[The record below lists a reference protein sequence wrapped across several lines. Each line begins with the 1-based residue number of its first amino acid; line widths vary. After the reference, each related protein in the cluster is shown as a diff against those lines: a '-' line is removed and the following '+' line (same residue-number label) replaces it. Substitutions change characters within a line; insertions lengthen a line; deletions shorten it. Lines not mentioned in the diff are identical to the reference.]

1 MNGDQV
7 QNRVLYCLDVLDFL
21 APECNIRHSTTPS
34 AHDDDD
40 PLRVMPINL
49 NVSKQTAAIL
59 IGGTAAAAA
68 TLAYFSILAKDRRE
82 VDDQDQKIDIMMAQ
96 GEISSTDSVTIN
108 LNNNSKMFVEDIHHS
123 SVPTRAGRKNYR
135 AMKKVNSNDSNNQ
148 QNEIK
153 NYVNVQSNGDLIGEN
168 RRLIEQFST
177 QLAICNDHLSIFT
190 NNDQIDDRDFD
201 ETQESQRMT
210 EIKEGQKSDS
220 PSTFYDRNSD
230 VRIDYI
236 QCRLMN
242 KDDTFYL
249 TEGSSQDSGHGPS
262 IVLTSHISPVVDE
275 HIEQPLVYE
284 FEIPQTIVGLII
296 GREGTTIKQFTE
308 RSGAQMIIRRHYA
321 GDHAKICTVEGQREQ
336 INNCLRFIRRKFPP
350 SRFPELKLTP
360 VMPPPIIYP
369 VTPVFDSVVKL
380 SLPESVKCEVVVSS
394 LVDTGHFFLQQPT
407 HPSFTSL
414 ARLDQYM
421 LAVYSQPVGI
431 PCLPRPVEE
440 GVVCAAP
447 VIDGWFRAQTTQTYD
462 ETDEV
467 LVKFVDYGGYLK
479 LPANDLRQIRSDFMT
494 LPFQAVECTLARV
507 KPINDDIWASE
518 SVSFFES
525 CIYGKIVEALVVGQG
540 PGNTAAVELFYT
552 TASTSNETDGE
563 QKTVAINDTLVE
575 YGFAKYDEENL

>member
-1 MNGDQV
+1 
-7 QNRVLYCLDVLDFL
+7 
-21 APECNIRHSTTPS
+21 
-34 AHDDDD
+34 
-40 PLRVMPINL
+40 MPINF

-68 TLAYFSILAKDRRE
+68 TLAYFSILAKDRRRI
-82 VDDQDQKIDIMMAQ
+82 DDLDQKIDIMTAQ
-96 GEISSTDSVTIN
+96 GETSSANSVLVH
-108 LNNNSKMFVEDIHHS
+108 LNNHS
-123 SVPTRAGRKNYR
+123 EMSAKDVRHSPVPTRAGRKNYR
-135 AMKKVNSNDSNNQ
+135 AMKKVNNDNNQ
-148 QNEIK
+148 QNEIEQAN
-153 NYVNVQSNGDLIGEN
+153 NYVDIQSNGDLIGEN
-168 RRLIEQFST
+168 RRLIEEFSAKLT
-177 QLAICNDHLSIFT
+177 INNDHLSIFT
-190 NNDQIDDRDFD
+190 NDDQFD
-201 ETQESQRMT
+201 GRNFEERRALQSMNES
-210 EIKEGQKSDS
+210 KEGQKSDS
-220 PSTFYDRNSD
+220 PSMFYDRNSD
-230 VRIDYI
+230 
-236 QCRLMN
+236 
-242 KDDTFYL
+242 
-249 TEGSSQDSGHGPS
+249 EGSSQDSGHGPS

-336 INNCLRFIRRKFPP
+336 INNCLRLIRRKFPP

-431 PCLPRPVEE
+431 PCLPRPIEE

-479 LPANDLRQIRSDFMT
+479 LPANDLRQIRSDFMI

-507 KPINDDIWASE
+507 KPVNDDAWTPE

-525 CIYGKIVEALVVGQG
+525 CIYGKIVEALVVGLG

-552 TASTSNETDGE
+552 TMTNDGTDGE

-575 YGFAKYDEENL
+575 YGFAKYDDEK